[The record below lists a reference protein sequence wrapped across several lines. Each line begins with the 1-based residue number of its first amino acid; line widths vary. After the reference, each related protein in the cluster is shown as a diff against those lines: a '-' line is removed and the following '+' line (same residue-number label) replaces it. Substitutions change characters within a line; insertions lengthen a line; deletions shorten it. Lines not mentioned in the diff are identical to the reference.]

1 MRTMPSNNTPSLLE
15 KTALNDDVSKGEYLL
30 TIAACND
37 CHTPQN
43 KEGMRLAGG
52 MEFPTPDGG
61 KLRSANITP
70 DNETGIGKWTEE
82 AFVQRFKMHEN
93 PAVVPAGGP
102 NTIMP

>member
-1 MRTMPSNNTPSLLE
+1 M
-15 KTALNDDVSKGEYLL
+15 
-30 TIAACND
+30 
-37 CHTPQN
+37 Q
-43 KEGMRLAGG
+43 LAGG

-61 KLRSANITP
+61 ILRAANITP

-102 NTIMP
+102 NTIMPWSMYAGMQEKDLRSIYKYLRTVEPVKHKMERFSPPAKS